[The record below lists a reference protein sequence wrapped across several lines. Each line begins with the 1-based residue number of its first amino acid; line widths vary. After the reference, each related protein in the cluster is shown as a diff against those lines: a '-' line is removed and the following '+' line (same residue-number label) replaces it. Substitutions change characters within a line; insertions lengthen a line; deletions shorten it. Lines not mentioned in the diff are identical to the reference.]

1 MRSRTEAN
9 SRGRLSKLCGTHV
22 QWCVHGSDYPRYDG
36 VLSTSPTAKL
46 YQIEHPR
53 LVSRFDEVAA
63 VADDEDGFHISK
75 AWLKGNPVSSAD
87 DTTTD
92 SPLAQTGD

>member
-1 MRSRTEAN
+1 MRSRTEAD
-9 SRGRLSKLCGTHV
+9 SCRRLSNLCGTHV
-22 QWCVHGSDYPRYDG
+22 QWCVYGSDNPRYEG

-75 AWLKGNPVSSAD
+75 AWLKGGLSSSSA
-87 DTTTD
+87 
-92 SPLAQTGD
+92 AR

>member
-1 MRSRTEAN
+1 MV
-9 SRGRLSKLCGTHV
+9 RLWLRLCQSTGI
-22 QWCVHGSDYPRYDG
+22 
-36 VLSTSPTAKL
+36 LSALPAAKL

-75 AWLKGNPVSSAD
+75 AWLKGNSVFSANN
-87 DTTTD
+87 TATR
-92 SPLAQTGD
+92 